1 MEIQDKK
8 TQLKSLLNSVKQLL
22 EYQFQLQKLGIDITE
37 MTDNIIDSTTSY
49 VAMQYSKT
57 DEQFEEIII
66 EILDTN
72 NQQSNHTINSLV
84 EHLFLNYESQE

>member
-57 DEQFEEIII
+57 DEQFEENII

>member
-37 MTDNIIDSTTSY
+37 MTDDIIDSTTSY

-66 EILDTN
+66 EILDTY